1 MQQVA
6 VTSEMEEAIG
16 VHPLEA
22 WLGRDLVCVL
32 PHENDVINASPDF
45 DKVKAL
51 DGLLL
56 NITAKGSKYDT
67 VTRSFAPKLSV
78 KEDPVCGSGHCH
90 VIPLWANKL
99 AQEDFRAYQASD
111 FSFVVWRAIGFIL
124 QERLPS
130 IVVEKFMSWT
140 KFLSITK
147 T

>member
-99 AQEDFRAYQASD
+99 AQEDVYKRQVMRYEVIHCSNETMYRGNR
-111 FSFVVWRAIGFIL
+111 VWFG
-124 QERLPS
+124 
-130 IVVEKFMSWT
+130 
-140 KFLSITK
+140 
-147 T
+147 